1 MGCARGKKTFYN
13 GDTEAQRSLIKKQ
26 NLPPRAQRARKI
38 SIWKALYGR
47 QLAEQAI
54 GERMSDSYG
63 DIVAGLGFGV
73 AVQDKVQRLVL
84 GGATDELAAGRV
96 LPFHHDFQ
104 NLSDM
109 AAGAGALNFALVL
122 LQDLEATG
130 LFGVGNGGGVLQ
142 RGEYLNEKTPS

>member
-1 MGCARGKKTFYN
+1 MGCARGKKTFYHK
-13 GDTEAQRSLIKKQ
+13 DTEAQRNLSQKATATTTRKK
-26 NLPPRAQRARKI
+26 RSARKI
-38 SIWKALYGR
+38 SIRKALYGR

-96 LPFHHDFQ
+96 L
-104 NLSDM
+104 
-109 AAGAGALNFALVL
+109 
-122 LQDLEATG
+122 
-130 LFGVGNGGGVLQ
+130 
-142 RGEYLNEKTPS
+142 